1 MGTLKQDETI
11 SVNHSWFGP
20 LAVNWCRVQQVWE
33 KFKNNDYIAFSCD
46 CHDGPTVDRLP
57 QNDQAAVVL
66 KSGWARATL
75 TSSDMGSG
83 G

>member
-1 MGTLKQDETI
+1 M
-11 SVNHSWFGP
+11 
-20 LAVNWCRVQQVWE
+20 NWCRVQQVWE
-33 KFKNNDYIAFSCD
+33 KFKNNVYVAFSCD
-46 CHDGPTVDRLP
+46 CHDGPTANLWTDTTVDRLP
-57 QNDQAAVVL
+57 QNDQPAVVL